1 MSSQVVTLIQC
12 TNSKRDSV
20 ALARNLYDESR
31 YFRLMRA
38 WAEDRGDPWFILSAK
53 HGLVPPPRRITA
65 PYNERG
71 LTGDQADQI
80 SRSLHRLGV
89 ETVHITAGRDYTEP
103 LIPRLESFGMDVI
116 HHFAG
121 EPIGRREKL
130 LREAT
135 E

>member
-53 HGLVPPPRRITA
+53 HGLVPPGELLHRITSV
-65 PYNERG
+65 G
-71 LTGDQADQI
+71 
-80 SRSLHRLGV
+80 
-89 ETVHITAGRDYTEP
+89 
-103 LIPRLESFGMDVI
+103 
-116 HHFAG
+116 
-121 EPIGRREKL
+121 
-130 LREAT
+130 
-135 E
+135 